1 MWKRSILISFML
13 ALMSCSH
20 MIRSGQYIQWS
31 NEDNLEELAR
41 EFQTSSS
48 AIKRA
53 NSKESFGVG
62 EWVFIPTTDGMMGP
76 RLARSPAS
84 LMGTQA
90 HINSGDFLWP
100 VPSSS
105 RISSGFGRRWGRNH
119 EGIDIPARIG
129 SHILAARDGTVVHA
143 AGMGGYGNIIVISH
157 GDQLFSVYAHNSKN
171 LVRRGDRVH
180 QGQVIGQV
188 GNTGRST
195 GPHLHFEIRHD
206 SQALDPKRIVA
217 RE

>member
-1 MWKRSILISFML
+1 MWKRLLLSVFIFSIG
-13 ALMSCSH
+13 SCSH

-31 NEDNLEELAR
+31 EGDSLEKVAK

-48 AIKRA
+48 AIERA
-53 NSKESFGVG
+53 NAQANFRPG
-62 EWVFIPTTDGMMGP
+62 EWVFVPTTDGMMGP

-90 HINSGDFLWP
+90 HIDSGDFLWP
-100 VPSSS
+100 VPSSK
-105 RISSGFGRRWGRNH
+105 RISSGFGRRWGRKH

-129 SHILAARDGTVVHA
+129 AHILAAKDGTVVHA

-157 GDQLFSVYAHNSKN
+157 GDRLFSVYAHNNKN
-171 LVRRGDRVH
+171 FVKRGDRVH

-206 SQALDPKRIVA
+206 SNALDPKRLVA
-217 RE
+217 RD

>member
-1 MWKRSILISFML
+1 MWKGLLLTALLFSFG
-13 ALMSCSH
+13 SCSH

-31 NEDNLEELAR
+31 QDDNLEKVAR
-41 EFQTSSS
+41 EFQTSSD
-48 AIKRA
+48 AIERV
-53 NSKESFGVG
+53 NSKKNFSPGD
-62 EWVFIPTTDGMMGP
+62 WVFIPTTDGIMGP

-84 LMGTQA
+84 LFGTQA
-90 HINSGDFLWP
+90 HIDSGDFIWP

-105 RISSGFGRRWGRNH
+105 RISSGFGRRWGRKH

-129 SHILAARDGTVVHA
+129 AHILAAKDGTVVHA
-143 AGMGGYGNIIVISH
+143 GGMGGYGKIIVISH
-157 GDQLFSVYAHNSKN
+157 GNGLFSVYAHNNKN
-171 LVRRGDRVH
+171 FVGRGDKVH

-188 GNTGRST
+188 GNSGRST

-217 RE
+217 RD